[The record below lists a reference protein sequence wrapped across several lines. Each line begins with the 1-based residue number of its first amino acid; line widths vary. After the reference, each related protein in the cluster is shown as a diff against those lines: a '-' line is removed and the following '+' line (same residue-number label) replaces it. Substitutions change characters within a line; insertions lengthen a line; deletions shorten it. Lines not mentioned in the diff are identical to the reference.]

1 MTCGQLGAV
10 TEKIELIKNKFNSG
24 NKPNNEPTSG
34 NTADESRLKQVCK
47 DRPPSVE
54 AEQRKRSEI
63 GDGKSTYVFGDKNN

>member
-1 MTCGQLGAV
+1 MTCGQWGAV

-54 AEQRKRSEI
+54 A
-63 GDGKSTYVFGDKNN
+63 

>member
-1 MTCGQLGAV
+1 MTCGQWGAV

-24 NKPNNEPTSG
+24 NKPNNEPNSG

-54 AEQRKRSEI
+54 VEQRKRGESRQARTAGRGE
-63 GDGKSTYVFGDKNN
+63 

>member
-1 MTCGQLGAV
+1 MTCGQWGAV

-34 NTADESRLKQVCK
+34 NTADGSRLKQVCK

-54 AEQRKRSEI
+54 AEQRKRSESRQARTA
-63 GDGKSTYVFGDKNN
+63 GRGE